1 MIRAKKDKYIY
12 PSMDYKIDKKR
23 KVFKEKYD
31 SDNLLI
37 QKCIIFSYLYHKLKL
52 FKLEMER
59 FVVFII
65 LIVTS
70 DLYYFFN
77 FQN

>member
-1 MIRAKKDKYIY
+1 MKIKRYIVRKLELIIRLFFWNEEDSMIRAKKDKYIY

-37 QKCIIFSYLYHKLKL
+37 QKYINIF
-52 FKLEMER
+52 FT
-59 FVVFII
+59 I
-65 LIVTS
+65 
-70 DLYYFFN
+70 N
-77 FQN
+77 